1 MIHNA
6 FLFRFKLVHRTGQSC
21 AALVACISRPSKV
34 LVALA
39 DYSLKCIDIGEWRP
53 SRASFSP
60 RWLGAARGYDFLPVA
75 VTVAFINLCFTFSS
89 VFPVVS
95 LCFTSSLLCTD
106 TCDLVATLRGHEAS
120 VKSLSLHSSG
130 RFVLAV
136 SSRDSVLWDLD
147 SFARCRTLN
156 GGQEVGVQDVR
167 CQSSLCYF

>member
-1 MIHNA
+1 MMP
-6 FLFRFKLVHRTGQSC
+6 FSSGLSWFTGQANHVQLWLPASAVPARC
-21 AALVACISRPSKV
+21 WWLWLTTPSNALTSVSGDHPE
-34 LVALA
+34 LL
-39 DYSLKCIDIGEWRP
+39 SLPDGWEPPER
-53 SRASFSP
+53 
-60 RWLGAARGYDFLPVA
+60 YDFLPVA
-75 VTVAFINLCFTFSS
+75 VTVTFKICVSLS
-89 VFPVVS
+89 LLSCLSS

-136 SSRDSVLWDLD
+136 SSQDSVLWDLD